1 MITYVCTTKL
11 TWFLYAKDVSVVL
24 LRLRDLTYIKLQS
37 YMAKM
42 LNISK
47 KPTPQANENHC
58 LRPDT
63 VNHEILLEKLN
74 HYGINNIN
82 LRWFKSYLSN
92 RKQFLSYD
100 NFEIS
105 NTLEVKC
112 GVPQGSILG
121 PLLFLIYVNDLQ
133 FVSYLLEPIMFA
145 DDTNLFYSHKNVKA
159 IFNTVNKELEKINKW
174 LQLNKLSL
182 NTDKTK
188 FIFFHKPNERDD
200 IPLKLPNLIIDQ
212 KTIQRVDS
220 IKFLGVLLDENLT
233 WKNHICDINKKNSKS
248 IGILYKAKLLLNQ
261 KCLKDIYYAFI
272 HSYLNYANICWASTN
287 TNKLKKLLNKQKHAA
302 RIILNKDR
310 MTHSRPLM
318 KELQILNVYQ
328 LNIYQTLN
336 FMYKTKLGLTPS
348 IFVDKFTAITH
359 KYPTNYAANNFIVP
373 SSQLKLS
380 QFCISVRG
388 PNIWNKFI
396 NNKIKNLSSLP
407 MFQSAIK
414 HKLFSSENQT
424 SLFP

>member
-1 MITYVCTTKL
+1 
-11 TWFLYAKDVSVVL
+11 
-24 LRLRDLTYIKLQS
+24 
-37 YMAKM
+37 
-42 LNISK
+42 
-47 KPTPQANENHC
+47 
-58 LRPDT
+58 
-63 VNHEILLEKLN
+63 
-74 HYGINNIN
+74 
-82 LRWFKSYLSN
+82 
-92 RKQFLSYD
+92 
-100 NFEIS
+100 
-105 NTLEVKC
+105 
-112 GVPQGSILG
+112 
-121 PLLFLIYVNDLQ
+121 
-133 FVSYLLEPIMFA
+133 MFA

-272 HSYLNYANICWASTN
+272 HSYLNYANICLASTN

-336 FMYKTKLGLTPS
+336 FMYKTKLGLTAS
-348 IFVDKFTAITH
+348 IFVDNILL
-359 KYPTNYAANNFIVP
+359 IM
-373 SSQLKLS
+373 QLTILS
-380 QFCISVRG
+380 
-388 PNIWNKFI
+388 
-396 NNKIKNLSSLP
+396 
-407 MFQSAIK
+407 
-414 HKLFSSENQT
+414 
-424 SLFP
+424 